1 MSAKDNKET
10 RKKPVKGYYVPSRYK
25 KVAENYSK
33 LSSHSKDSTRDGRSS
48 ETTVLSSTAVK
59 DRVALPPIDA
69 SAITFENNSR
79 CTSNRN
85 EPSGSSAEFSRI
97 AAPKNKDGSTKLVGT
112 NHTVRQQK
120 VKSTQTVKDIEKEV
134 DLLYIEYLQAKLC
147 ESKAKKALELR
158 SKNALEKI
166 HELWSLMEALLG
178 KNASVKRDLVFVNYI
193 INLNEHLKRQEK
205 FLLPALEMIS
215 VLEKSYEEI
224 ATNVYSVRHK
234 LGIKNIKLPEPG
246 SEVEIIELVEK
257 IKSLLDTV
265 LSYVQNCEEIISN
278 AEVADSLS
286 KQGKFATEDLERG
299 YQLVAEVTDL
309 LLTETSLKLA
319 G

>member
-59 DRVALPPIDA
+59 DRVALPHIDA

-79 CTSNRN
+79 SSNSN
-85 EPSGSSAEFSRI
+85 EPCSSAEFSRI

-112 NHTVRQQK
+112 NHTVKQQK
-120 VKSTQTVKDIEKEV
+120 VKSTQIVKDIEKEV

-147 ESKAKKALELR
+147 ESKAKKALEQR

-178 KNASVKRDLVFVNYI
+178 KNAAVKKDLDFVNYI
-193 INLNEHLKRQEK
+193 LNLNEHLKRQEK

-265 LSYVQNCEEIISN
+265 LSYIRNCEEIISN
-278 AEVADSLS
+278 AEAADALS
-286 KQGKFATEDLERG
+286 KQGNFATEDLERG
-299 YQLVAEVTDL
+299 YQLVAEATDL